1 MSSKVQYVSK
11 SFSKISDL
19 LDNKKKRKP
28 LSQMLYN
35 NKTIASAVSSHSR
48 PTPKTTR
55 LALER
60 AKNHSHAAR
69 LFNVSALAV
78 IQPFCVCA
86 CNMALWKVEKNS
98 RLFFNYVYTPSESE
112 KEKKKTFR
120 VLLFVFSLAVRVTNP
135 PAVQLNYASDS
146 NTFPNDY

>member
-19 LDNKKKRKP
+19 LDNKKKGNHFLRCC
-28 LSQMLYN
+28 
-35 NKTIASAVSSHSR
+35 T
-48 PTPKTTR
+48 TTR
-55 LALER
+55 QLPRPSLRIVAQPQKPQDSHWNEQRTIPMPRVCSMFQPWRSSNLFVCVRVIWLCEKSKRIHDYFSIMSTHRVR
-60 AKNHSHAAR
+60 ARK
-69 LFNVSALAV
+69 
-78 IQPFCVCA
+78 
-86 CNMALWKVEKNS
+86 
-98 RLFFNYVYTPSESE
+98 
-112 KEKKKTFR
+112 KKKTFR